1 MLIGLAGGI
10 GAGKDTAFER
20 IKVLF
25 PDHEVV
31 QVSFAAKL
39 KESASALFGLTS
51 HFVETEKRNPKC
63 TITLVND
70 EHDAGITLTFRQFL
84 QRYGTEAHRDVFGD
98 NFWVDAALP
107 LDFDHTGK
115 IVCVTDAR
123 FGNELQRIIDLDGVN
138 ILLDAEQEEASTTE
152 AAHAS
157 ETSVDMSLIGHTID
171 NRTRGDGFASL
182 DRQLHEALEGNLQK
196 VGAEWL

>member
-31 QVSFAAKL
+31 RVSFAAKL
-39 KESASALFGLTS
+39 KQSAAALFGLDDTFIES
-51 HFVETEKRNPKC
+51 EKRNPKC
-63 TITLVND
+63 LVQVVDD
-70 EHDAGITLTFRQFL
+70 EDCGITLTFRQFL
-84 QRYGTEAHRDVFGD
+84 QRYGTEAHRDIFGD

-123 FGNELQRIIDLDGVN
+123 FGNELQRIVDLDGIN
-138 ILLDAEQEEASTTE
+138 ILLDAEQEVASTTE

-171 NRTRGDGFASL
+171 NRTRGDGFEAL
-182 DRQLHEALEGNLQK
+182 DRQLHEALDSNLQK
-196 VGAEWL
+196 VGAKWL